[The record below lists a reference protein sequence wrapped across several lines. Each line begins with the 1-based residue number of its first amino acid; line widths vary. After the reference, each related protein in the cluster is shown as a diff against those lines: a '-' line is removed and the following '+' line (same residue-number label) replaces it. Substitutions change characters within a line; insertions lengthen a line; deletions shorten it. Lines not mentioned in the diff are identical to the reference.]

1 MTVPIFGIKISLEEL
16 VFVAESMNEVT
27 TEEEVRT
34 KAKSVSRT
42 W

>member
-1 MTVPIFGIKISLEEL
+1 MTVPIFGIKRSLEEL